1 MGTYPG
7 CTCGS
12 SCILSSPTQ
21 HVCTQSG
28 RARPVFGAPHLPQH
42 SLHASATPDRIAERH
57 LKLPAGQYPREPAL
71 AQSLPQ
77 VSLNSAAA
85 GWPIPPG
92 SEPWCRA
99 CPEGWATT
107 TVDAGFCQMC
117 TPGTFAASEQSPA
130 CSACPAGA
138 YANTWGTTAC
148 KHCIMGTFSNSSV
161 RPACRSG
168 HKYLPLLKEEVVIEF
183 CASINIISV

>member
-1 MGTYPG
+1 MANHSSSQHACTALCLRLAEGFGTD
-7 CTCGS
+7 
-12 SCILSSPTQ
+12 SCHDDT
-21 HVCTQSG
+21 
-28 RARPVFGAPHLPQH
+28 
-42 SLHASATPDRIAERH
+42 
-57 LKLPAGQYPREPAL
+57 
-71 AQSLPQ
+71 
-77 VSLNSAAA
+77 

-92 SEPWCRA
+92 SEPWCSA

-117 TPGTFAASEQSPA
+117 TPGTFAATAQSPA

-161 RPACRSG
+161 SSPACLCLSCTKSCMTCQMGFATLVPHLVAGGFSLVFFSGLECTPQQEFSSTGVSRSAA
-168 HKYLPLLKEEVVIEF
+168 KVCI
-183 CASINIISV
+183 